1 VAPVP
6 LLTWCVYFPEHA
18 PAAGTVI
25 RHLFPQAVHLGDI
38 AQDAFRDHRLGPD
51 VGTHSFGLAWG
62 QAGSN
67 IRIEEDLVNLYS
79 NAQACAG
86 E

>member
-1 VAPVP
+1 
-6 LLTWCVYFPEHA
+6 
-18 PAAGTVI
+18 
-25 RHLFPQAVHLGDI
+25 LGDI